1 MAFQFLC
8 PQGHMLQGEPS
19 QTGQKCKCPYCQTE
33 FIVPQAPGGP
43 PSDSAPSDSVPPDS
57 VSSDSVPSDSA
68 EPIYEEPG
76 LQFDDDLPT
85 EWQPGPSVGE
95 SIAGVDQVVAENP
108 FETNSAAEQST
119 LHVPCPKGHVL
130 ETPRDMLGQWA
141 QCPFCQEEFQLRF
154 ENSLECRKEK
164 ADLQE
169 RKEQKIGK
177 AWMNWAIAAAVVVLF
192 AVIIMVAVVSSG

>member
-43 PSDSAPSDSVPPDS
+43 PPAPASL
-57 VSSDSVPSDSA
+57 DSA

-76 LQFDDDLPT
+76 LEFDDDLPT

-108 FETNSAAEQST
+108 FETTSAGEQST

-177 AWMNWAIAAAVVVLF
+177 AWMNWAIAVAVVVVF
-192 AVIIMVAVVSSG
+192 GVIIMVAVVSSG

>member
-43 PSDSAPSDSVPPDS
+43 PPAPALL
-57 VSSDSVPSDSA
+57 DSA
-68 EPIYEEPG
+68 EPIYEEPIYEEPDVEA
-76 LQFDDDLPT
+76 DDDLPT

-108 FETNSAAEQST
+108 FETTSADEQST

-154 ENSLECRKEK
+154 ENSLEYRKEK